1 MGLFSNAEFYSQ
13 LSALFEKV
21 KTKGSLTYTLK
32 RVRVDENLVTIN
44 PKSKTPVSSPT
55 SVCLIRVSLDKK
67 TISTL
72 VDSKNTDKF
81 FTTYNGLLRSS
92 MSNLKK
98 KDRTKRKLV
107 LPS

>member
-32 RVRVDENLVTIN
+32 RVRVDENLVPIN

-72 VDSKNTDKF
+72 VSPLDK
-81 FTTYNGLLRSS
+81 L
-92 MSNLKK
+92 NLKFSRLILK
-98 KDRTKRKLV
+98 ILINSLLNTMDF
-107 LPS
+107 